1 MNNDNLINR
10 NNQLREKLNSENKQ
24 YYEDLL
30 TYIRGKSTFNREK
43 DVEQILLDM
52 LHDLID
58 AQSNGQSAESYFGK
72 EPQSLADEIL
82 KTLPKSFFET
92 LKLTCYIIFGYVL
105 FFTIPHMVVPST
117 KLDVGN
123 LIIFGTLGFFFSL
136 GILWLIGQ
144 ETYQTNK
151 FKKYT
156 SYVVGAVIFVSLII
170 GSVFLKTPLSFSL
183 PGWWGIG
190 TILILFFITTTIFI
204 VERKRMPFLI
214 TIYIL
219 IVLDTLLGI
228 GSRLPGL
235 AELLTQPISKSTALW
250 VILIM
255 GPIVA
260 LVCGFGTYRYIMKN
274 ESN

>member
-30 TYIRGKSTFNREK
+30 TYIRGKSSFNREK

-235 AELLTQPISKSTALW
+235 AELLTQPIHKSTAIW
-250 VILIM
+250 VILIA

-260 LVCGFGTYRYIMKN
+260 VVCGFGTYRYIMKN

>member
-235 AELLTQPISKSTALW
+235 AELLTHPISKSTALW
-250 VILIM
+250 VILIV

-260 LVCGFGTYRYIMKN
+260 FVCGFGTYRYMMKN

>member
-10 NNQLREKLNSENKQ
+10 NNQLREKLNSENKR

-58 AQSNGQSAESYFGK
+58 AQSNGQSAESYFGR

-105 FFTIPHMVVPST
+105 FFTIPNMVVPST
-117 KLDVGN
+117 KLDLGN
-123 LIIFGTLGFFFSL
+123 LIIFGTLGFIFSL

-151 FKKYT
+151 LKKYT
-156 SYVVGAVIFVSLII
+156 SYVGGAVIFVSLII
-170 GSVFLKTPLSFSL
+170 GSIFLKTRFSFSL

-214 TIYIL
+214 TIYVL

-228 GSRLPGL
+228 GSRISGL

-260 LVCGFGTYRYIMKN
+260 LVCGFGTYRYIMRN

>member
-235 AELLTQPISKSTALW
+235 AELLTQPIHKSTAIW
-250 VILIM
+250 VILIA

-260 LVCGFGTYRYIMKN
+260 VVCGFGTYRYIMKN